1 VPREGHPRRGHSSTA
16 GPEGHVCQRVTLF
29 DRLRERWHE
38 ICIRLGEKID
48 ACRKLVDL
56 ESSGVPM
63 HKAQSLVRS
72 SVRFLAVPLGFGLI
86 SYLILR
92 AGPKLIWEQMQA
104 VGWGLALI
112 IILGGFSQLIRTW
125 SWRQTFTCDISGLS
139 WSRSLGTQLA
149 SDALGQLGLAG
160 KLVGEGIRI
169 SLLRSD
175 VPLSSAISSGAIDG
189 GLHSLTASVV
199 AVLAITATLLSAP
212 LSGAW
217 RFQGLLLAFVLI
229 AIVILAAVSVARRWP
244 LVGNAIRTVGRLP
257 RFHNWVTGKQPI
269 IDSAENNLLSFSRKA
284 PAAFWASLSLNLLW
298 HILAVFEVYLI
309 LRFMGANIAVFSA
322 FVLEGLTKVIN
333 LVGTLN
339 PGNVGTYEG
348 GNMLIAGMFGITS
361 TTGLT
366 LALCR
371 RARALFWAG
380 VGAMCLIVMQ
390 RARSAQQSKGEVI
403 CENV

>member
-1 VPREGHPRRGHSSTA
+1 
-16 GPEGHVCQRVTLF
+16 
-29 DRLRERWHE
+29 
-38 ICIRLGEKID
+38 
-48 ACRKLVDL
+48 LV
-56 ESSGVPM
+56 
-63 HKAQSLVRS
+63 
-72 SVRFLAVPLGFGLI
+72 
-86 SYLILR
+86 
-92 AGPKLIWEQMQA
+92 
-104 VGWGLALI
+104 LI

-125 SWRQTFTCDISGLS
+125 AWRQTFTCDITRLS

-160 KLVGEGIRI
+160 KLVGEGVRI

-189 GLHSLTASVV
+189 GLHSLTASIVT
-199 AVLAITATLLSAP
+199 VLAITATLLSAP
-212 LSGAW
+212 LPGAW
-217 RFQGLLLAFVLI
+217 RFRGLLLAFVLI
-229 AIVILAAVSVARRWP
+229 AIVILAGVSVARRWP
-244 LVGNAIRTVGRLP
+244 LAGNAARRVGRLP

-309 LRFMGANIAVFSA
+309 LRFMGANIAVLSA

-333 LVGTLN
+333 LVGTFN

-348 GNMLIAGMFGITS
+348 GNMLIARMFGITS
-361 TTGLT
+361 ATGLT

-380 VGAMCLIVMQ
+380 VGAMCLIVMK
-390 RARSAQQSKGEVI
+390 RAGSARQNGGEVI
-403 CENV
+403 CDNGVRA